1 MQSLKV
7 INLLVSWE
15 NLVKL
20 AITLDLEDIEWVHDI
35 DVNTRN
41 NQIKTEMPLSSMM
54 SQFFEGSNT
63 DELIQNMFV

>member
-41 NQIKTEMPLSSMM
+41 N
-54 SQFFEGSNT
+54 
-63 DELIQNMFV
+63 